1 MCFCE
6 AMNEVDYKQLFQEG
20 KKYLKLELNYS
31 KLTMTEKLAVLLSAI
46 ATITVIVVLG
56 AFILSYLGST
66 LATAISQAA
75 GAAWIGNIVVAALF
89 LVVLLVVLAL
99 KKPLIV
105 NPITRFLS
113 KLFLTPDDNE

>member
-6 AMNEVDYKQLFQEG
+6 AMNEVDYKQLFQEK

>member
-1 MCFCE
+1 
-6 AMNEVDYKQLFQEG
+6 MNEVDYKQLFQEG

-46 ATITVIVVLG
+46 ATLTVIVVLG

-99 KKPLIV
+99 RKPLIV